1 MLVKGYCV
9 SGHAWMWSSSSES
22 ALNLQIV
29 SSRDPTTQGQGQARD
44 NVPVGKGKLYLF
56 QTEEQILTGELLL
69 VTACSFAMR
78 EKTKGLAQAYFL
90 PDF

>member
-1 MLVKGYCV
+1 
-9 SGHAWMWSSSSES
+9 MWSSSSES

-56 QTEEQILTGELLL
+56 QTEEQILTCELFS
-69 VTACSFAMR
+69 VTACSFAIG
-78 EKTKGLAQAYFL
+78 EKAQKL
-90 PDF
+90 